1 MVAEHQQTAAGSNH
15 SPTAGTQNA
24 ATPDLR
30 PLNRALMG
38 WVYQHGRR
46 PANFE
51 EFAAS
56 AKVQIPKPPPGK
68 KYIINN
74 RGLISLVN
82 R

>member
-1 MVAEHQQTAAGSNH
+1 
-15 SPTAGTQNA
+15 
-24 ATPDLR
+24 
-30 PLNRALMG
+30 MG

-68 KYIINN
+68 KYTINH